1 MSREANRRILVID
14 DNESIH
20 EDFRKVLGRGPV
32 VSDGLERAAAALF
45 GRAARP
51 ASSRPQFDVVSAHQG
66 QEGAELIRQ
75 AVAEGRPY
83 QLAFI
88 DIRMPPGWDGVET
101 VQRLWDI
108 DPLLQVVI
116 CSAHSDYSLD
126 EILERLG
133 YTDRLLILKKP
144 FDNAE
149 VMQLAIALTRKWEV
163 TQQARERFD
172 SLEQAVAERAKEIL
186 ETRDVAVFALAQL
199 AESRDPET
207 GRHLERIRGYCRILA
222 EHLSQEGPYRHVIDP
237 QWIADIY
244 RSSPLHD
251 IGKVGIP
258 DAILLKPGRLSER
271 EFGILKKHTLIG
283 AGALERASA
292 HAGGGCFLKMA
303 ADIAHYHHER
313 WDGSG
318 YPNGLHGS
326 EIPLS
331 ARIVALADV
340 YDALTSVRVYKS
352 AYEPEVAKL
361 MIEEQSG
368 KHFDPAI
375 VEAFQARYDDFLEM
389 QAQLDEMQGESEF
402 GELSLAH

>member
-1 MSREANRRILVID
+1 MSRDATRRILVID

-20 EDFRKVLGRGPV
+20 DDFRKVLGRGP
-32 VSDGLERAAAALF
+32 SANERLERAAAALF
-45 GRAARP
+45 GGTARASAMRP
-51 ASSRPQFDVVSAHQG
+51 IFDVECALQG
-66 QEGAELIRQ
+66 QEGVELVRQ
-75 AVAEGRPY
+75 AVQQGHPFE
-83 QLAFI
+83 LAFV

-101 VQRLWDI
+101 VQRLWSI
-108 DPLLQVVI
+108 DPHLQVVI

-133 YTDRLLILKKP
+133 HTDRLLLLKKP

-149 VMQLAIALTRKWEV
+149 VVQLAIALTRKWEL

-172 SLEQAVAERAKEIL
+172 SLEQAVAARAKEIL
-186 ETRDVAVFALAQL
+186 DTRDVAVFALAQL

-207 GRHLERIRGYCRILA
+207 GRHLERIRGYCKLLA
-222 EHLSQEGPYRHVIDP
+222 DQLSKRGPYTHIIDD
-237 QWIADIY
+237 QWIEDIY

-271 EFGILKKHTLIG
+271 EFAILKKHTLIG
-283 AGALERASA
+283 AGALERAAA
-292 HAGGGCFLKMA
+292 HTGCGGFLKMA
-303 ADIAHYHHER
+303 ADIARSHHER

-318 YPNGLHGS
+318 YPDGLRGHD
-326 EIPLS
+326 IPLP

-352 AYEPEVAKL
+352 AYEPEVARI

-375 VEAFQARYDDFLEM
+375 VDAFQERYHEFLDM
-389 QAQLDEMQGESEF
+389 QAQMDELMPEF
-402 GELSLAH
+402 VG

>member
-1 MSREANRRILVID
+1 MSRDASRRILVID

-20 EDFRKVLGRGPV
+20 GDFRKVLGPEPFVNTR
-32 VSDGLERAAAALF
+32 LERAAAAIF
-45 GRAARP
+45 GPAVRTTATRP
-51 ASSRPQFDVVSAHQG
+51 SFDVQCTSTG
-66 QEGAELIRQ
+66 QEGAELLKS
-75 AVAEGRPY
+75 ALAEGRPY
-83 QLAFI
+83 ELAFV
-88 DIRMPPGWDGVET
+88 DVRMPTGWDGVET
-101 VQRLWDI
+101 VQRLWSI
-108 DPLLQVVI
+108 DPQLQVVI

-133 YTDRLLILKKP
+133 HTDRLLILKKP

-149 VMQLAIALTRKWEV
+149 VMQLAIALTRKWEL

-186 ETRDVAVFALAQL
+186 DTRDVAVFALAQL

-222 EHLSQEGPYRHVIDP
+222 DELSKHGPYTHIVDA
-237 QWIADIY
+237 QWIDDIY

-271 EFGILKKHTLIG
+271 EFAILKKHTLIG
-283 AGALERASA
+283 AGALERAVA
-292 HAGGGCFLKMA
+292 HTGCGGFLKMA
-303 ADIAHYHHER
+303 ADIARYHHER

-318 YPNGLHGS
+318 YPDGLQSHD
-326 EIPLS
+326 IPLA

-352 AYEPEVAKL
+352 AYEPEVARL

-375 VEAFQARYDDFLEM
+375 VEAFQARFSEFLEM
-389 QAQLDEMQGESEF
+389 QALLDELQFEMVS
-402 GELSLAH
+402 